1 MGKNYTT
8 YVRILMYIM
17 TGYYDY
23 ILGLIPLALVGI
35 TGSLVVVGLQLTAA
49 VPMAAGVAALL
60 TGHALFVNGPSAPTP
75 VRRHTDHA
83 SHAARA
89 SRAESGP
96 AVLDA
101 D

>member
-1 MGKNYTT
+1 
-8 YVRILMYIM
+8 M

-23 ILGLIPLALVGI
+23 ILGLIPLALLGI
-35 TGSLVVVGLQLTAA
+35 TGALVVVGLNVTMA

-60 TGHALFVNGPSAPTP
+60 TGHALFINGPSKSAPSPSP
-75 VRRHTDHA
+75 VA
-83 SHAARA
+83 SAAT
-89 SRAESGP
+89 AERPGP

>member
-1 MGKNYTT
+1 
-8 YVRILMYIM
+8 M

-35 TGSLVVVGLQLTAA
+35 TGSLVVVGMQLTTA

-60 TGHALFVNGPSAPTP
+60 TGHALFVNGPSSSTP
-75 VRRHTDHA
+75 VRRRNDHA
-83 SHAARA
+83 GHTGHP
-89 SRAESGP
+89 SRADTGP
-96 AVLDA
+96 SVLDA